1 MEGSLLCVSLS
12 LSGENHLIIHDEGW
26 PVHAHSHIALAKKKK
41 NVFHNIT
48 QFTVLCE

>member
-1 MEGSLLCVSLS
+1 LS
-12 LSGENHLIIHDEGW
+12 LSGEKHLIIHDEGW
-26 PVHAHSHIALAKKKK
+26 PVHAHSYIALANKK